1 MYSRWYMYRFGVVI
15 VGTIRDLND
24 VVDIAKEIMKKDKNI
39 GWLVAIE
46 EAKEIVFKDKEVKT
60 DIDNGIVYDIE
71 TGESIIELWKI
82 ITKRKTHY

>member
-1 MYSRWYMYRFGVVI
+1 MQKFGVVI

-39 GWLVAIE
+39 GWIVAIE

-71 TGESIIELWKI
+71 TGESIIEL
-82 ITKRKTHY
+82 

>member
-1 MYSRWYMYRFGVVI
+1 MYRFGVVI

-46 EAKEIVFKDKEVKT
+46 EAKKILFKDKEVKT

>member
-1 MYSRWYMYRFGVVI
+1 M
-15 VGTIRDLND
+15 GTIRDLND

-82 ITKRKTHY
+82 IQKRKTHY

>member
-1 MYSRWYMYRFGVVI
+1 MMRFGVVI

-46 EAKEIVFKDKEVKT
+46 EAKKIIFKDKEVKT

-71 TGESIIELWKI
+71 TGESIIEL
-82 ITKRKTHY
+82 

>member
-1 MYSRWYMYRFGVVI
+1 MGK
-15 VGTIRDLND
+15 IRDLND

-46 EAKEIVFKDKEVKT
+46 EAKEILFKDKEVKT

-71 TGESIIELWKI
+71 TGESIIEL
-82 ITKRKTHY
+82 

>member
-1 MYSRWYMYRFGVVI
+1 M
-15 VGTIRDLND
+15 GTIRDLND

-46 EAKEIVFKDKEVKT
+46 EAKKILFKDKEVKT

-71 TGESIIELWKI
+71 TGDSIIELWKI
-82 ITKRKTHY
+82 ITERKTHY

>member
-1 MYSRWYMYRFGVVI
+1 MGKLK
-15 VGTIRDLND
+15 DLND

-46 EAKEIVFKDKEVKT
+46 EAKKIIFKYKEVKT

-71 TGESIIELWKI
+71 TGESIIEL
-82 ITKRKTHY
+82 

>member
-1 MYSRWYMYRFGVVI
+1 M
-15 VGTIRDLND
+15 GTIRDLND

-39 GWLVAIE
+39 GWLLAIE

-71 TGESIIELWKI
+71 TGESIIEL
-82 ITKRKTHY
+82 

>member
-1 MYSRWYMYRFGVVI
+1 M
-15 VGTIRDLND
+15 GTIRDLND
-24 VVDIAKEIMKKDKNI
+24 VVDIAKEIIKKDKNI

-71 TGESIIELWKI
+71 TGESIIEL
-82 ITKRKTHY
+82 

>member
-1 MYSRWYMYRFGVVI
+1 MYRFGVVI

-71 TGESIIELWKI
+71 TGESIIEL
-82 ITKRKTHY
+82 

>member
-1 MYSRWYMYRFGVVI
+1 M
-15 VGTIRDLND
+15 GTIRDLND

-39 GWLVAIE
+39 GWFVAIE
-46 EAKEIVFKDKEVKT
+46 EAKKILFKDKEVKT

-82 ITKRKTHY
+82 IQKRKTHY

>member
-1 MYSRWYMYRFGVVI
+1 M
-15 VGTIRDLND
+15 GTIRDLNY

-46 EAKEIVFKDKEVKT
+46 EAKKILFKDKEVKT

-71 TGESIIELWKI
+71 TGESIIEL
-82 ITKRKTHY
+82 

>member
-1 MYSRWYMYRFGVVI
+1 M
-15 VGTIRDLND
+15 GTIRDLND

-46 EAKEIVFKDKEVKT
+46 AKKIIFKYKEVKT

-82 ITKRKTHY
+82 IQKRKTHY

>member
-1 MYSRWYMYRFGVVI
+1 M
-15 VGTIRDLND
+15 GTIRELND

-46 EAKEIVFKDKEVKT
+46 EAKKILFKDKEVKT

-71 TGESIIELWKI
+71 TGESIIEL
-82 ITKRKTHY
+82 

>member
-1 MYSRWYMYRFGVVI
+1 MGKLKE
-15 VGTIRDLND
+15 LND

-46 EAKEIVFKDKEVKT
+46 EAKKILFKT

-71 TGESIIELWKI
+71 TGESIIEL
-82 ITKRKTHY
+82 

>member
-1 MYSRWYMYRFGVVI
+1 MGKLK
-15 VGTIRDLND
+15 DLND

-71 TGESIIELWKI
+71 TGESIIEL
-82 ITKRKTHY
+82 

>member
-1 MYSRWYMYRFGVVI
+1 M
-15 VGTIRDLND
+15 GTIRDLNNA
-24 VVDIAKEIMKKDKNI
+24 VDIAKEIMKKDKNI

-71 TGESIIELWKI
+71 TGESIIEL
-82 ITKRKTHY
+82 

>member
-1 MYSRWYMYRFGVVI
+1 M
-15 VGTIRDLND
+15 GTIRDLND

-46 EAKEIVFKDKEVKT
+46 EAKKILFKDKEVKT

-71 TGESIIELWKI
+71 TGENIIEL
-82 ITKRKTHY
+82 

>member
-1 MYSRWYMYRFGVVI
+1 M
-15 VGTIRDLND
+15 GTIRDLND

-46 EAKEIVFKDKEVKT
+46 EAKEIVFEDKEVKT

-71 TGESIIELWKI
+71 TGESIIEL
-82 ITKRKTHY
+82 

>member
-1 MYSRWYMYRFGVVI
+1 MYRFGVVI

>member
-1 MYSRWYMYRFGVVI
+1 MGKLKE
-15 VGTIRDLND
+15 LND
-24 VVDIAKEIMKKDKNI
+24 VVDTAKEIMKKDKNI

-71 TGESIIELWKI
+71 TGKSIIEL
-82 ITKRKTHY
+82 

>member
-1 MYSRWYMYRFGVVI
+1 MGKI
-15 VGTIRDLND
+15 KELND

-46 EAKEIVFKDKEVKT
+46 EAKKIIFKDKEAKT

-71 TGESIIELWKI
+71 TGESIIEL
-82 ITKRKTHY
+82 

>member
-1 MYSRWYMYRFGVVI
+1 M
-15 VGTIRDLND
+15 GTIRDLND

-46 EAKEIVFKDKEVKT
+46 EAKEILFKDKEVKT

-71 TGESIIELWKI
+71 TGERIIEL
-82 ITKRKTHY
+82 